1 MMPTVSA
8 ATVSAQHKT
17 GEENGANDEDH
28 ACDDRHPGGG
38 LVNPVGPTLVRWQGW
53 DGCGCRFL
61 LECFSHNAIVADPV

>member
-17 GEENGANDEDH
+17 SEEDGANDEDH
-28 ACDDRHPGGG
+28 AGDDRHPGGG
-38 LVNPVGPTLVRWQGW
+38 LVDPVGPTLVRWQGW

-61 LECFSHNAIVADPV
+61 LKCFSHNAIVADPV